1 MTIKL
6 LIIYYTLRN
15 KIMKKITY
23 LLIVLFA
30 FACSSSSD
38 DSSAEIID
46 PRMASSA
53 ITNIY
58 ATGKVSEQTAEQAKK
73 TIFGKW
79 NLGSSS
85 NSSKTAREVTDC
97 TFNSVEFTEY
107 DYNLNINAPGMIETG
122 GIAVIYGNFE
132 LVEEEEKVTKIIL
145 KTNTEAGEQNI
156 AEVTNIEVIETNG
169 QLDISFKF
177 DFIVNLESIGIPCND
192 NMDKDYSA
200 DKEPAVEG
208 TLTADT
214 SSNHYKIIGTWNLTD
229 YSDTTGETFDTYF
242 DGSECYYEDMDPSIA
257 IPDDATAAEVNA
269 LLVEVLDPDCSPA
282 ASAKLVISTFG
293 TYIYMALAEDESL
306 TEVVMG
312 NWEWGNEEQTL
323 FNVTGGPGDALNQ
336 SAIVNTITDSQIS
349 FTFTGVTYEDDPPS
363 DETYSFV
370 KAK

>member
-1 MTIKL
+1 
-6 LIIYYTLRN
+6 
-15 KIMKKITY
+15 MKKISL
-23 LLIVLFA
+23 LLIALTVIS
-30 FACSSSSD
+30 CSKSSND
-38 DSSAEIID
+38 DSSAEITD

-85 NSSKTAREVTDC
+85 NSSKSARETTDC

-122 GIAVIYGNFE
+122 GIAVIYGNYE
-132 LVEEEEKVTKIIL
+132 LVEEGEKVTKVIL
-145 KTNTEAGEQNI
+145 KTITESGEQNI
-156 AEVTNIEVIETNG
+156 AEVTNIEVIETDG

-192 NMDKDYSA
+192 NMDRDYSA

-214 SSNHYKIIGTWNLTD
+214 ESNHYKIIGTWDLTD
-229 YSDTTGETFDTYF
+229 YSDTSGETFDTYF
-242 DGSECYYEDMDPSIA
+242 DGSDCYYEDVDPSVA
-257 IPDDATAAEVNA
+257 IPDGATAEEVNS
-269 LLVEVLDPDCSPA
+269 LPFIEVLDPDCTPA

-312 NWEWGNEEQTL
+312 NWEWGNEDQTA
-323 FNVTGGPGDALNQ
+323 FNVTGGPGDALNS
-336 SAIVNTITDSQIS
+336 SAIINSITDTQLS
-349 FTFTGVTYEDDPPS
+349 FTFIGVTYDDDEPR
-363 DETYSFV
+363 DETYIFTKSN
-370 KAK
+370 

>member
-1 MTIKL
+1 MKRLPFL
-6 LIIYYTLRN
+6 LII
-15 KIMKKITY
+15 
-23 LLIVLFA
+23 LLIYS
-30 FACSSSSD
+30 CSKSSND
-38 DSSAEIID
+38 DSSADITD

-97 TFNSVEFTEY
+97 TFNSIEFTEY

-145 KTNTEAGEQNI
+145 KTFTEGSEQNI
-156 AEVTNIEVIETNG
+156 AEVTNIEVVETNG

-214 SSNHYKIIGTWNLTD
+214 NSNHYKIVGTWNLND
-229 YSDTTGETFDTYF
+229 YSDTLGGTLSNYF
-242 DGSECYYEDMDPSIA
+242 DASECYYEIPDPSIT
-257 IPDDATAAEVNA
+257 IPDGATAEEVNS
-269 LLVEVLDPDCSPA
+269 LPFIEVLDPDCTPA
-282 ASAKLVISTFG
+282 TAAKLVISTFG
-293 TYIYMALAEDESL
+293 TYIYLGLTNDESI

-312 NWEWGNEEQTL
+312 NWEWGNTDQTA
-323 FNVTGGPGDALNQ
+323 FNVTGGPGDALNS
-336 SAIVNTITDSQIS
+336 SAVVNNITETQLS
-349 FTFTGVTYEDDPPS
+349 FTFTNVDYDDDDEAR
-363 DETYSFV
+363 DETYIFTKSSN
-370 KAK
+370 

>member
-1 MTIKL
+1 MKRLPFL
-6 LIIYYTLRN
+6 LII
-15 KIMKKITY
+15 
-23 LLIVLFA
+23 LLIYS
-30 FACSSSSD
+30 CSKSSND
-38 DSSAEIID
+38 DSSADITD

-85 NSSKTAREVTDC
+85 NSSKTAREVTNC
-97 TFNSVEFTEY
+97 IFNSIEFTEY
-107 DYNLNINAPGMIETG
+107 DYNLNINAPGMTETG
-122 GIAVIYGNFE
+122 GIAIIYGNFE

-145 KTNTEAGEQNI
+145 KTFTEGSEQNI

-214 SSNHYKIIGTWNLTD
+214 NSNHYKIVGTWNLSD
-229 YSDTTGETFDTYF
+229 YSDTFGGTFGNYF
-242 DGSECYYEDMDPSIA
+242 E
-257 IPDDATAAEVNA
+257 
-269 LLVEVLDPDCSPA
+269 DCSDELLDLNADGVINEQDEITDGFDLDLDYDCIPTDA
-282 ASAKLVISTFG
+282 AKLVISTFG
-293 TYIYMALAEDESL
+293 TYIYLGLADENL
-306 TEVVMG
+306 VEVVMG
-312 NWEWGNEEQTL
+312 NWEWGNEEQTV
-323 FNVTGGPGDALNQ
+323 FNVTGGPGDALNS
-336 SAIVNTITDSQIS
+336 SATINNITDTQLS
-349 FTFTGVTYEDDPPS
+349 FTFLNINYDDDDGPR
-363 DETYSFV
+363 DETYIF
-370 KAK
+370 AKSN

>member
-1 MTIKL
+1 MKNISLL
-6 LIIYYTLRN
+6 LIALT
-15 KIMKKITY
+15 
-23 LLIVLFA
+23 VLS
-30 FACSSSSD
+30 CSKSD
-38 DSSAEIID
+38 DSSAEITD
-46 PRMASSA
+46 PRMASSD

-85 NSSKTAREVTDC
+85 NSSKYAREITDC
-97 TFNSVEFTEY
+97 TFNSVEFTEN

-122 GIAVIYGNFE
+122 GIAVIYGNYE
-132 LVEEEEKVTKIIL
+132 IVEEGEKVTKVIL
-145 KTNTEAGEQNI
+145 KTNTAAGEQNI

-177 DFIVNLESIGIPCND
+177 DFIVNLESIGVPCND

-242 DGSECYYEDMDPSIA
+242 DGSECYYEDVDPSVA
-257 IPDDATAAEVNA
+257 IPDGATAEEVNS
-269 LLVEVLDPDCSPA
+269 LPFIEVLDPDCTPA

-293 TYIYMALAEDESL
+293 TYIYMGLAEDESL

-323 FNVTGGPGDALNQ
+323 FSVTGGPGDALNQ
-336 SAIVNTITDSQIS
+336 TATVNTITDTQIS
-349 FTFTGVTYEDDPPS
+349 FTFAGVTYEDESPR

-370 KAK
+370 KAE

>member
-1 MTIKL
+1 
-6 LIIYYTLRN
+6 
-15 KIMKKITY
+15 MKKIFL
-23 LLIVLFA
+23 LLIALTVLS
-30 FACSSSSD
+30 CSKSSNN
-38 DSSAEIID
+38 DSSAEITD

-85 NSSKTAREVTDC
+85 NSSKSAREITDC

-122 GIAVIYGNFE
+122 GIAVIYGNYE
-132 LVEEEEKVTKIIL
+132 LVEEGEKVTKVIL
-145 KTNTEAGEQNI
+145 KTITESGEQNI
-156 AEVTNIEVIETNG
+156 AEVTNIEVIETDG

-214 SSNHYKIIGTWNLTD
+214 DSNHYKIIGTWDLTD
-229 YSDTTGETFDTYF
+229 YSDTLGGTFSNYF
-242 DGSECYYEDMDPSIA
+242 E
-257 IPDDATAAEVNA
+257 
-269 LLVEVLDPDCSPA
+269 DCSDEIADSVSEFADSLSDISDGLTSELDFDYECIPA
-282 ASAKLVISTFG
+282 DAAKLVISTFG
-293 TYIYMALAEDESL
+293 TYIYMGLDGENL
-306 TEVVMG
+306 VNVVMG
-312 NWEWGNEEQTL
+312 NWEWGNEEQTA
-323 FNVTGGPGDALNQ
+323 FNVTGGPGDALNS
-336 SAIVNTITDSQIS
+336 SAIINSITDTQLS
-349 FTFTGVTYEDDPPS
+349 FTFTGVTYEDDPPE
-363 DETYSFV
+363 DQTYIFTKSN
-370 KAK
+370 

>member
-1 MTIKL
+1 
-6 LIIYYTLRN
+6 
-15 KIMKKITY
+15 MKKITY

-38 DSSAEIID
+38 ESSAEIID

-107 DYNLNINAPGMIETG
+107 DYNLNINAPGMTETG

-312 NWEWGNEEQTL
+312 NWEWGNEEQTM

-336 SAIVNTITDSQIS
+336 SAIVNTITDTQIS
-349 FTFTGVTYEDDPPS
+349 FTFKGVTYEDDPPS
-363 DETYSFV
+363 DETFSFV
-370 KAK
+370 KAE